1 MLWLSAYRASIRQT
15 PHSDYF
21 PWQYIISLPPAM
33 FFVQIQADSFFIIIF
48 CSGLIFSKYSIFPL
62 KILYIIIRYINLS
75 YLKIVTSNMKLWK

>member
-1 MLWLSAYRASIRQT
+1 MYIEFYCIYMYKFHRLRVACWRQT

-33 FFVQIQADSFFIIIF
+33 FFAQIQADSFFIIIF

-62 KILYIIIRYINLS
+62 KILN
-75 YLKIVTSNMKLWK
+75 NHN